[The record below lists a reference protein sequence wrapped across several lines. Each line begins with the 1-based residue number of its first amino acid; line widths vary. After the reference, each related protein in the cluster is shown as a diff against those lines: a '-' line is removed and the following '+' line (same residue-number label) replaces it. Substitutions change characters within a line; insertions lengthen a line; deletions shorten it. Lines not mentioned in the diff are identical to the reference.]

1 MKYAVHREMAEVIG
15 YELLLLRRFSQH
27 GFQRE
32 YHVSEENRCAGGKPS
47 PWFPSWEGEHV
58 RRRIPPAMVT
68 VEPSLAGVVVED
80 NAELDGS
87 MPSQP
92 QGPLGSG
99 HGQFRGAANKVRGAG
114 TSLCP
119 PDASQ

>member
-1 MKYAVHREMAEVIG
+1 MHRQMTEVIG
-15 YELLLLRRFSQH
+15 YRLLLLRGFSHH
-27 GFQRE
+27 GFQCE
-32 YHVSEENRCAGGKPS
+32 HNVAEEEWYARGKPGLRL
-47 PWFPSWEGEHV
+47 PSWEGKHV